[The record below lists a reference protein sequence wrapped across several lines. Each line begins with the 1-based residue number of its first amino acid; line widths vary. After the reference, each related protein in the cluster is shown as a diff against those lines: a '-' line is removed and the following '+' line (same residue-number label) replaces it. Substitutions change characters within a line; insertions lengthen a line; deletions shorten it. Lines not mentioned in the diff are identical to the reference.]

1 MTAQPETPEESPA
14 LETARRFAAAIPHG
28 AAIGIEVVAAAHA
41 RTSLRLPWRAELVG
55 NPDRGLLHGGAIT
68 TLIDSASG
76 LAVFLA
82 LERPP
87 AIATL
92 DLRIDYLRP
101 PGTGEAVIADAECYR
116 LTRSIAFVRA
126 LAHHGDA
133 GRPIAHGAATFKL
146 DSPGGPLPASGAR
159 RP

>member
-1 MTAQPETPEESPA
+1 MIAQPQAPEESPA
-14 LETARRFAAAIPHG
+14 FETARRFAAAIPHV
-28 AAIGIEVVAAAHA
+28 AAIGIEVVAAATA
-41 RTSLRLPWRAELVG
+41 WTRLRLPWQAELVG

-87 AIATL
+87 TIATL

-101 PGTGEAVIADAECYR
+101 PGVGEAVIADAECYR

-133 GRPIAHGAATFKL
+133 GRPIAHSASTFKL
-146 DSPGGPLPASGAR
+146 DSPGGPLPGRGPSR
-159 RP
+159 S